1 MFPRALSLSRRKA
14 LYQYSAQIEEYRIH
28 RRTQNEVWSLLKVLT
43 QLFFSVER
51 LPMIRRIPFEQLC
64 SAKVFDQSPMS
75 LILHLLK
82 LQLILSS
89 TFYFSLSSFSLL
101 LLTCLRYKLTNPRL
115 ILIKLILILLFIL
128 ILWRSELNRKEAFF
142 TVLALFKVSNLLVSW
157 HSIYYWF

>member
-1 MFPRALSLSRRKA
+1 MFPRALSLSRRRA

-28 RRTQNEVWSLLKVLT
+28 RRTQNEVRSLLKVLI

-89 TFYFSLSSFSLL
+89 TFYFSLSLFSLLL

-142 TVLALFKVSNLLVSW
+142 TVLALFKVSNLLVS
-157 HSIYYWF
+157 